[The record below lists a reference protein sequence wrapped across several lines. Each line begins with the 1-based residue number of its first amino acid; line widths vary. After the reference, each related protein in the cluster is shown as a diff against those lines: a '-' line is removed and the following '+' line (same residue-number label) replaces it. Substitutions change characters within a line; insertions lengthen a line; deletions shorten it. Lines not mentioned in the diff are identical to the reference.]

1 MIKFVSTM
9 GMSLSTNNEF
19 DDQLADLESLLS
31 SSFGSP
37 WVLSVL
43 NEFD

>member
-1 MIKFVSTM
+1 M

-31 SSFGSP
+31 SRFENGKT
-37 WVLSVL
+37 
-43 NEFD
+43 